1 MMVKTGF
8 ERSYMKQLV
17 LIFLVVLIGACGQ
30 EQPVEQ
36 DALPPGHPPMQDL
49 RSSPPGAAAQ
59 TTLGYEF
66 PDSWQRQMP
75 ANPMRL
81 DQAVIPG
88 SAGQGELIVF
98 FFGSG
103 TGGSAEANLQRWIDQ
118 MESNQSP
125 VRESFETGELSVR
138 LVDISGTL
146 LPSTMGSGP
155 DQPVPNSR
163 MFAAVVEG
171 EGGPWFF
178 KATGPEATMAENRG
192 AFVGM
197 LRNLELRGSRN

>member
-1 MMVKTGF
+1 MIAPTGF
-8 ERSYMKQLV
+8 ERSYMKKLV
-17 LIFLVVLIGACGQ
+17 PMFLVVLVAACGQ
-30 EQPVEQ
+30 EQPIEQ
-36 DALPPGHPPMQDL
+36 DGLPPGHPPTQDL
-49 RSSPPGAAAQ
+49 RQSPPGGAAQ
-59 TTLGYEF
+59 TTLGYEL
-66 PDSWQRQMP
+66 PESWQRQMP
-75 ANPMRL
+75 SNPMRL

-88 SAGQGELIVF
+88 GAGNGELIVF

-103 TGGSAEANLQRWIDQ
+103 TGGTAEANLQRWVDQ
-118 MESNQSP
+118 MESTQTP
-125 VRESFETGELSVR
+125 VRESFETGDLSVR

-178 KATGPEATMAENRG
+178 KATGPEATMAQNRD
-192 AFVGM
+192 AFVEM
-197 LRNLELRGSRN
+197 LQNLELRGRRN